1 LRNILFL
8 ARMDANEEMQA
19 RARAAQMHQSEQLQQ
34 QQEQKRA
41 EMEAMNEQRRA
52 VVRSVLEP
60 EALER
65 LNRIG
70 LVKPDKQ
77 RKLEELILANVQRG
91 AIRQKI
97 DEGTFVNLL
106 QQIEKSESGGASR
119 PDGSKTGNIQF
130 KRRAF
135 EDDDSD
141 IDLDNLE

>member
-1 LRNILFL
+1 
-8 ARMDANEEMQA
+8 MDAQEQAQAKA
-19 RARAAQMHQSEQLQQ
+19 RAMQMQQREQSQQ
-34 QQEQKRA
+34 QQEQKQQ
-41 EMEAMNEQRRA
+41 EMEARAEQRRTI
-52 VVRSVLEP
+52 VRSVLEP

-77 RKLEELILANVQRG
+77 ARLEELIFANVQRG
-91 AIRQKI
+91 VIKQKI

-106 QQIEKSESGGASR
+106 QQIEGAAAVPTGESVGDKR
-119 PDGSKTGNIQF
+119 TVKTGGIEF

-135 EDDDSD
+135 DDDSD

>member
-1 LRNILFL
+1 MN
-8 ARMDANEEMQA
+8 AQEEMHA
-19 RARAAQMHQSEQLQQ
+19 RARAMQLDQGEQMKQ
-34 QQEQKRA
+34 QQEQKRL
-41 EMEAMNEQRRA
+41 EMEARNDQRRT

-77 RKLEELILANVQRG
+77 ARLEELILANVQRG
-91 AIRQKI
+91 VIKQKI

-106 QQIEKSESGGASR
+106 QQIEGGVPATGSTTSAGPGVVKSGG
-119 PDGSKTGNIQF
+119 IQF

-135 EDDDSD
+135 DDDSD
-141 IDLDNLE
+141 VDLDNLE

>member
-1 LRNILFL
+1 MNSH
-8 ARMDANEEMQA
+8 EEMEA
-19 RARAAQMHQSEQLQQ
+19 RQRAMQLQQGEQIKQ
-34 QQEQKRA
+34 QQEQKRL
-41 EMEAMNEQRRA
+41 EMEARNEQRRT

-70 LVKPDKQ
+70 LVKPEKQ
-77 RKLEELILANVQRG
+77 LRLEEVIFANVQRG
-91 AIRQKI
+91 AIKQKI

-106 QQIEKSESGGASR
+106 QQIEGGQQQTSNTNPGVVKA
-119 PDGSKTGNIQF
+119 GGIQF

-135 EDDDSD
+135 DDDDSD

>member
-1 LRNILFL
+1 
-8 ARMDANEEMQA
+8 M
-19 RARAAQMHQSEQLQQ
+19 
-34 QQEQKRA
+34 
-41 EMEAMNEQRRA
+41 EMEAMNEQRRSI
-52 VVRSVLEP
+52 VRSVLEP

-77 RKLEELILANVQRG
+77 KRLEELILANVQRG
-91 AIRQKI
+91 SIRQKI

-106 QQIEKSESGGASR
+106 QQIERNEAQDRSGAATVSG
-119 PDGSKTGNIQF
+119 IQF

-135 EDDDSD
+135 DDDDSD

>member
-1 LRNILFL
+1 M
-8 ARMDANEEMQA
+8 AA
-19 RARAAQMHQSEQLQQ
+19 RARAAQMQQTDQMQQ
-34 QQEQKRA
+34 QQEQKRQEA
-41 EMEAMNEQRRA
+41 EARQEQRRS

-70 LVKPDKQ
+70 LVKPEKQ
-77 RKLEELILANVQRG
+77 QRLEELILANVQRG
-91 AIRQKI
+91 GIRQKI

-106 QQIEKSESGGASR
+106 HQIEKAETSS
-119 PDGSKTGNIQF
+119 TIQF

-135 EDDDSD
+135 DDDSD